1 MTPRTRA
8 QAPDPLE
15 ALLRAGDPLP
25 DPAALASETAAAQT
39 RTRSA
44 LAGAGTSDHATAPST
59 TATPRADTTPGRP
72 SAVHAVYA
80 APWGPVHL
88 AAGDHG
94 LIAVSLRQPEA
105 EFVADVVKRVHGGV
119 VATSD
124 PDVPA
129 AWLETISR
137 TVAEL
142 DEYFSGRRT
151 TFDIP
156 VDLGGLSDWDR
167 AVLGGAARLRYGE
180 VTSYGRLA
188 RMIGRPG
195 AARAVGGAL
204 GRNPVPIVVPCHRIL
219 AGDGTLGG
227 YGGGWTGARE
237 DMLAIK
243 SSLLAR
249 EGVHVPAA
257 SLVG

>member
-1 MTPRTRA
+1 MTPPDRA
-8 QAPDPLE
+8 HADPLE

-25 DPAALASETAAAQT
+25 DPGQLASEAATAQS
-39 RTRSA
+39 RTRAALDRAGKGAGPGGA
-44 LAGAGTSDHATAPST
+44 LAAGTPDAPV
-59 TATPRADTTPGRP
+59 
-72 SAVHAVYA
+72 AVHTVYA

-88 AAGDHG
+88 AAGEHG
-94 LIAVSLRQPEA
+94 LAAVSLRQPESA
-105 EFVADVVKRVHGGV
+105 FVADVAKRLCGR
-119 VATSD
+119 VAVASD
-124 PDVPA
+124 PAVPP
-129 AWLETISR
+129 AWRATIDR

-142 DEYFSGRRT
+142 DEYFAGRRT

-156 VDLGGLSDWDR
+156 VDLAGLSDWDR
-167 AVLGGAARLRYGE
+167 AVLGGTARLRYGE

-249 EGVHVPAA
+249 EGVRVPAA
-257 SLVG
+257 TFVG

>member
-1 MTPRTRA
+1 M
-8 QAPDPLE
+8 
-15 ALLRAGDPLP
+15 
-25 DPAALASETAAAQT
+25 AA
-39 RTRSA
+39 
-44 LAGAGTSDHATAPST
+44 AGAGRAATAAGT
-59 TATPRADTTPGRP
+59 TAATHRPPAHPADRVV
-72 SAVHAVYA
+72 AVHAVYA

-88 AAGDHG
+88 AAGEHG
-94 LIAVSLRQPEA
+94 LAAVSLRQAEA
-105 EFVADVVKRVHGGV
+105 EFVADVEKRLHGRV
-119 VATSD
+119 VAMTD
-124 PDVPA
+124 AEAPA
-129 AWLETISR
+129 AWRRTIDR

-142 DEYFSGRRT
+142 DEYFAGGRT
-151 TFDIP
+151 SFDIP
-156 VDLGGLSDWDR
+156 VDLAGMSDWDR

-204 GRNPVPIVVPCHRIL
+204 GRNPVPIVVPSHRIL

-249 EGVHVPAA
+249 EGVRVPATA
-257 SLVG
+257 FAG

>member
-1 MTPRTRA
+1 MTSHSRA
-8 QAPDPLE
+8 QTTDSLE

-25 DPAALASETAAAQT
+25 DRATLASETATAQALTRAA
-39 RTRSA
+39 
-44 LAGAGTSDHATAPST
+44 LGDAGAGIGATVGMTSAAP
-59 TATPRADTTPGRP
+59 A
-72 SAVHAVYA
+72 AVHAVYA

-88 AAGDHG
+88 AAGAHG
-94 LIAVSLRQPEA
+94 LVAVSLRQPEA
-105 EFVADVVKRVHGGV
+105 AFVADVERRLHGRVAAPGD
-119 VATSD
+119 A
-124 PDVPA
+124 DVPA
-129 AWLETISR
+129 AWLATIDR

-142 DEYFSGRRT
+142 DEYFAGQRT
-151 TFDIP
+151 TFDVP
-156 VDLGGLSDWDR
+156 VDLAGLSAWDR

-249 EGVHVPAA
+249 EGVRVPAA
-257 SLVG
+257 TFVG

>member
-1 MTPRTRA
+1 MTPRTRT
-8 QAPDPLE
+8 PDTHALE

-25 DPAALASETAAAQT
+25 DPATLAAETAAAQA
-39 RTRSA
+39 RTRAA
-44 LAGAGTSDHATAPST
+44 LAATLAAAGTAEALV
-59 TATPRADTTPGRP
+59 
-72 SAVHAVYA
+72 AVHAVYA

-88 AAGDHG
+88 AAGERG
-94 LIAVSLRQPEA
+94 LAAVSLRQPEA
-105 EFVADVVKRVHGGV
+105 EFVADVVKRLHGR
-119 VATSD
+119 VAEMSD

-129 AWLETISR
+129 AWRATVDR

-142 DEYFSGRRT
+142 DEYFAGRRT
-151 TFDIP
+151 SFDIP
-156 VDLGGLSDWDR
+156 VDLAGLSDWDR
-167 AVLGGAARLRYGE
+167 AVLGGAARLHYGE

-227 YGGGWTGARE
+227 YGGGWTGARD

-249 EGVHVPAA
+249 EGVRVPAA
-257 SLVG
+257 ALVG

>member
-1 MTPRTRA
+1 MTPQSHART
-8 QAPDPLE
+8 PDPLE
-15 ALLRAGDPLP
+15 TLLHAGDPLP
-25 DPAALASETAAAQT
+25 DRATLASETAAAQA
-39 RTRSA
+39 RTRAA
-44 LAGAGTSDHATAPST
+44 LRDAGAGIGPTVGMASAAPV
-59 TATPRADTTPGRP
+59 
-72 SAVHAVYA
+72 AVHAVYA

-88 AAGDHG
+88 AAGGHG
-94 LIAVSLRQPEA
+94 LVAISLRQPEA
-105 EFVADVVKRVHGGV
+105 AFVADVEKRLHGR
-119 VATSD
+119 VAASGD
-124 PDVPA
+124 ADVPE
-129 AWLETISR
+129 AWRATIDR

-142 DEYFSGRRT
+142 DEYFAGQRT
-151 TFDIP
+151 TFDVP
-156 VDLGGLSDWDR
+156 VDLAGLSAWDR

-249 EGVHVPAA
+249 EGVRVPAA
-257 SLVG
+257 TFVG

>member
-1 MTPRTRA
+1 MTPRTRTPDA
-8 QAPDPLE
+8 QALE
-15 ALLRAGDPLP
+15 ALLRSGDPIP
-25 DPAALASETAAAQT
+25 DAATLATETGSAQARTRRALAAADA
-39 RTRSA
+39 
-44 LAGAGTSDHATAPST
+44 
-59 TATPRADTTPGRP
+59 ATPTRRGARQEAAVPVI
-72 SAVHAVYA
+72 AVHAVCA

-88 AAGDHG
+88 AAGDRG
-94 LIAVSLRQPEA
+94 LAAVSLRQPEA
-105 EFVADVVKRVHGGV
+105 EFIADVARRLHGRV
-119 VATSD
+119 AAMSD

-129 AWLETISR
+129 AWRATIDR

-142 DEYFSGRRT
+142 DEYFAGRRT
-151 TFDIP
+151 SFDVP
-156 VDLGGLSDWDR
+156 VDLAGLSDWDR
-167 AVLGGAARLRYGE
+167 AVLGGAARLGYGE

-227 YGGGWTGARE
+227 YGGGWTGARD

-243 SSLLAR
+243 STLLAR
-249 EGVHVPAA
+249 EGVRVPAA
-257 SLVG
+257 AMVG

>member
-25 DPAALASETAAAQT
+25 GPAALASETVAAQA

-44 LAGAGTSDHATAPST
+44 LADAGASGHAAAPGTV
-59 TATPRADTTPGRP
+59 ATPQAAAPPDPP
-72 SAVHAVYA
+72 VAVHAVYA

-88 AAGDHG
+88 AAGEHG

-105 EFVADVVKRVHGGV
+105 EFVDDVAKRLHGRV
-119 VATSD
+119 AATSD

-129 AWLETISR
+129 TWLATIGR

-142 DEYFSGRRT
+142 DEYFAGRRT

-156 VDLGGLSDWDR
+156 VDLAGLSDWDR

-249 EGVHVPAA
+249 EGVRVPAA

>member
-1 MTPRTRA
+1 MTRTRPA
-8 QAPDPLE
+8 AGDDPVA
-15 ALLRAGDPLP
+15 ALLRANDPLP
-25 DPAALASETAAAQT
+25 DATT
-39 RTRSA
+39 RDREVRR
-44 LAGAGTSDHATAPST
+44 ATA
-59 TATPRADTTPGRP
+59 RAR
-72 SAVHAVYA
+72 AVLADAPVAAHAVYG
-80 APWGPVHL
+80 APWGPTHL
-88 AAGDHG
+88 AAGAHG
-94 LIAVSLRQPEA
+94 LVAVALREPEPEFIADVERRLGGR
-105 EFVADVVKRVHGGV
+105 VADVADG
-119 VATSD
+119 
-124 PDVPA
+124 DVPA
-129 AWLETISR
+129 AWRETIDR

-142 DEYFSGRRT
+142 DEYFAGSRT

-156 VDLGGLSDWDR
+156 VDLAGLSAWDR
-167 AVLGGAARLRYGE
+167 AVLGGATRLGYGE

-237 DMLAIK
+237 EMLAIK
-243 SSLLAR
+243 TSLLAR
-249 EGVHVPAA
+249 EGVRVPAA

>member
-1 MTPRTRA
+1 MTRTPPA
-8 QAPDPLE
+8 TADDPVA
-15 ALLRAGDPLP
+15 ALLSANDPLP
-25 DPAALASETAAAQT
+25 DAPILDREVRRATA
-39 RTRSA
+39 RTRA
-44 LAGAGTSDHATAPST
+44 MLADAPV
-59 TATPRADTTPGRP
+59 AA
-72 SAVHAVYA
+72 HAVYS

-88 AAGDHG
+88 AAGAHG
-94 LIAVSLRQPEA
+94 IVAVALREPEPAFIADVERRLGGRVA
-105 EFVADVVKRVHGGV
+105 GVAD
-119 VATSD
+119 A
-124 PDVPA
+124 DVPA
-129 AWLETISR
+129 GWRATIDR

-142 DEYFSGRRT
+142 DEYFAGSRT

-156 VDLGGLSDWDR
+156 VDLAGLSAWDR

-237 DMLAIK
+237 EMLAIK
-243 SSLLAR
+243 TSLLAR
-249 EGVHVPAA
+249 EGVTVPAA
-257 SLVG
+257 SFVG

>member
-1 MTPRTRA
+1 MTRPSHAVTG
-8 QAPDPLE
+8 DPVE
-15 ALLRAGDPLP
+15 ALLRAGDPAPGPEML
-25 DPAALASETAAAQT
+25 ARETARAQARTHTALAEAGAT
-39 RTRSA
+39 RT
-44 LAGAGTSDHATAPST
+44 TAP
-59 TATPRADTTPGRP
+59 ARAAHDAIAADGPM
-72 SAVHAVYA
+72 AVHAICA

-88 AAGDHG
+88 AAGEHG
-94 LIAVSLRQPEA
+94 LVAVSLRQAEG
-105 EFVADVVKRVHGGV
+105 EFVADVAQRLAGRV
-119 VATSD
+119 AAMSD

-129 AWLETISR
+129 AWLATIER

-142 DEYFSGRRT
+142 DEYFAGRRT
-151 TFDIP
+151 SFDVP
-156 VDLGGLSDWDR
+156 VDLAGLSEWDR
-167 AVLGGAARLRYGE
+167 AVRGGAARLRYGE

-243 SSLLAR
+243 ASLLAR
-249 EGVHVPAA
+249 EGVQVPTATF
-257 SLVG
+257 VG